1 MVKKNQIMITALA
14 IMIMVAGYLNFAGS
28 KITDEEIMSVSSD
41 STEVVTMFEISDE
54 DIEGLTYDIESMDSE
69 VIIIEDFL
77 DESAAESLNTNF
89 ISTPGSGVLSGA
101 KLMKEQTRARNRDT
115 LMEIINNVNIS
126 EEQKQDAVDSMIRIT
141 NVAEKETSAEILL
154 EAKGFRD
161 VIVSITD
168 TTVDVVVNDN
178 DLTEAKRAQI
188 EDIIVRKTGVAPET
202 IIISTV
208 EN

>member
-1 MVKKNQIMITALA
+1 MITALA
-14 IMIMVAGYLNFAGS
+14 IMIMVAGYLNFAGN
-28 KITDEEIMSVSSD
+28 KITDEEIMTVA
-41 STEVVTMFEISDE
+41 STEVATMFEISDE
-54 DIEGLTYDIESMDSE
+54 DIESLYGDIESMDSD
-69 VIIIEDFL
+69 VIIIEDFI
-77 DESAAESLNTNF
+77 DESLAESLNNLVA
-89 ISTPGSGVLSGA
+89 TPNMGVMSGA
-101 KLMKEQTRARNRDT
+101 KLMKEQTRAKSKET

-126 EEQKQDAVDSMIRIT
+126 DEQKQDAVDSMINIT
-141 NVAEKETSAEILL
+141 NIAEKETSAEILL

-168 TTVDVVVNDN
+168 MTVDVVVNDT

-188 EDIIVRKTGVAPET
+188 EDIIIRKTGVAPET

>member
-1 MVKKNQIMITALA
+1 LNNL
-14 IMIMVAGYLNFAGS
+14 VA
-28 KITDEEIMSVSSD
+28 
-41 STEVVTMFEISDE
+41 
-54 DIEGLTYDIESMDSE
+54 
-69 VIIIEDFL
+69 
-77 DESAAESLNTNF
+77 
-89 ISTPGSGVLSGA
+89 TPNMGVMSGA
-101 KLMKEQTRARNRDT
+101 KLMKEQTRAKSKET

-126 EEQKQDAVDSMIRIT
+126 DEQKQDAVDSMINIT
-141 NVAEKETSAEILL
+141 NIAEKETSAEILL

-168 TTVDVVVNDN
+168 MTVDVVVNDT

-188 EDIIVRKTGVAPET
+188 EDIIIRKTGVPPET